1 MAAILSRPQCVKRAK
16 HGLTVRQMQMQ
27 IRISFVLQ
35 TTAEGDKQNFK
46 GYTSTAYML
55 CDTVEIQ
62 IKRDGFNTQRH
73 W

>member
-1 MAAILSRPQCVKRAK
+1 MCKVCKTWFNSKADAE
-16 HGLTVRQMQMQ
+16 Q

-35 TTAEGDKQNFK
+35 TTAEGDKQNVK
-46 GYTSTAYML
+46 GYTSIAYML